1 MNWANFLMD
10 SGTWILC
17 IAAVPQLISIY
28 KNRNDLSGYS
38 VLGTLALFLGLLLI
52 TGSFILMNMWVSVG
66 AQVIPLILW
75 STASYYVWKG
85 KK

>member
-38 VLGTLALFLGLLLI
+38 VSGTLALFLGLLLI
-52 TGSFILMNMWVSVG
+52 TGSFILMNMWISVG